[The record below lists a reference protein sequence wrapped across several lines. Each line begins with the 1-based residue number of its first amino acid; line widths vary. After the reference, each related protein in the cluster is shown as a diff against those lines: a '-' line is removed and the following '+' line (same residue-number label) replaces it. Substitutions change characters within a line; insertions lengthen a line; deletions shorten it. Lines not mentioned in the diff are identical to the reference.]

1 MRKILNER
9 RVLIIL
15 AVLVMLGFIFTTLT
29 AIRAFTL
36 EPGQEVTTSGGITI
50 AKPSNNITDATLRPD
65 GVLVVKYE
73 DGSIKEVGYVM
84 GQNGKDGESISPTQ
98 AQIAVAVA
106 DYCTTNNRCDA
117 KSPTVD
123 QVALA
128 VATYCSTRN
137 QCIGAIGATGV
148 AGTPGADGS
157 NATPEQIFTAITEYC
172 SDGRCKGPQ
181 GEQGIQGLTGIN
193 GQDPV
198 LSCVVRNNQEYV
210 AWKYTAEENS
220 AYRDLYQ
227 LPSLT
232 RGQNCIKLS

>member
-73 DGSIKEVGYVM
+73 DGTTKEVGYIL

-106 DYCTTNNRCDA
+106 DYCTTNSRCDA

-137 QCIGAIGATGV
+137 GCVGETGTTGA
-148 AGTPGADGS
+148 PGLNGS
-157 NATPEQIFTAITEYC
+157 SATPEQIFAAVTEYC

-181 GEQGIQGLTGIN
+181 GEQGIQGLTGAN

-198 LSCVVRNNQEYV
+198 LSCVVRNNQRYV
-210 AWKYTAEENS
+210 AWKYAIEENS
-220 AYRDLYQ
+220 VYRDLYQ
-227 LPSLT
+227 LPPLAE
-232 RGQNCIKLS
+232 GQNCIELS